1 MGTNLTRHSM
11 VFDTVHQM
19 SNKANIKFTHF
30 KCNYLNLNCIY
41 MHCLHL
47 VSHKP
52 YFQNR
57 TYNGYN
63 KNKIAMANF
72 FHIADF
78 ENAFWSIT
86 PGVALKSELTRHA
99 FIPWAAWYASAF
111 HTWAA
116 WYV

>member
-1 MGTNLTRHSM
+1 METNLTRHSM

-86 PGVALKSELTRHA
+86 PGVALKDTDA
-99 FIPWAAWYASAF
+99 IM
-111 HTWAA
+111 
-116 WYV
+116 VVI

>member
-1 MGTNLTRHSM
+1 
-11 VFDTVHQM
+11 
-19 SNKANIKFTHF
+19 
-30 KCNYLNLNCIY
+30 

-86 PGVALKSELTRHA
+86 PGVALNHTKNDLYATFHVNT
-99 FIPWAAWYASAF
+99 FILADLMANLLSFTVFLQY
-111 HTWAA
+111 
-116 WYV
+116 